1 MLGHKEGAAVV
12 YNWRWYYS
20 APGMLLWLTLILVFV
35 LPKSN
40 RNPRALLIIAPLVVV
55 NLLYLLLKT
64 ISGMPSSVAQQ
75 YDMLFQSISISIAV
89 MCLVGNKLGNSNHFV
104 TFLRALV
111 VMAVICLVG
120 EVSYFGLNFSQET
133 FQTLTMS
140 IMSALVILLGFVL
153 AGWRCRIRYSSL
165 RFMLYLAFWTI
176 VVCLVSMFV
185 VFLAVSIIQ
194 QMNVSI
200 SSVLIMI
207 PIVGLI
213 LGACLYVIVF
223 PFMILAIYSP
233 FFRERFY
240 ACLRLKSMRTT
251 IAQPN
256 TNQPGEQ

>member
-1 MLGHKEGAAVV
+1 M
-12 YNWRWYYS
+12 
-20 APGMLLWLTLILVFV
+20 WLALILAFV

-40 RNPRALLIIAPLVVV
+40 RNHRALLIIAPLAVV

-75 YDMLFQSISISIAV
+75 YDMLFHSISISIAV
-89 MCLVGNKLGNSNHFV
+89 MWLIAHRLGNSNHSL

-120 EVSYFGLNFSQET
+120 EISYFGLNFSQET

-153 AGWRCRIRYSSL
+153 AGRRCRIRYSSL

-207 PIVGLI
+207 PIVSLI

-223 PFMILAIYSP
+223 PFMILAFYSP
-233 FFRERFY
+233 FFRKRFY
-240 ACLRLKSMRTT
+240 ACLRLKSMASTV
-251 IAQPN
+251 ANPN
-256 TNQPGEQ
+256 TNPSAEREIQDSMDSMKK

>member
-1 MLGHKEGAAVV
+1 
-12 YNWRWYYS
+12 
-20 APGMLLWLTLILVFV
+20 LWLALILVFV

-40 RNPRALLIIAPLVVV
+40 RDRRALLIIAPLVVV
-55 NLLYLLLKT
+55 NLLWLLFKKAL
-64 ISGMPSSVAQQ
+64 SMSSSNAQQ
-75 YDMLFQSISISIAV
+75 FDMLFQSISISIAV
-89 MCLVGNKLGNSNHFV
+89 MWLIAHKLGNRNHFV
-104 TFLRALV
+104 TFLQALAL
-111 VMAVICLVG
+111 MAIIGLVG
-120 EVSYFGLNFSQET
+120 AISYFGLNFSQQS
-133 FQTLTMS
+133 FDTLILL
-140 IMSALVILLGFVL
+140 IMSAFVILLGFVL
-153 AGWRCRIRYSSL
+153 AGRRCRIHYSSL